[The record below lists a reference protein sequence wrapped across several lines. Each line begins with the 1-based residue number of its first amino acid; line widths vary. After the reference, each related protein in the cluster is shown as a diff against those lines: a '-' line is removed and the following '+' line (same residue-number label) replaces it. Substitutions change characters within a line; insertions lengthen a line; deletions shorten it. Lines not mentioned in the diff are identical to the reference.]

1 MALFLALCA
10 HASARPGSFA
20 SRGYGDRDGGR
31 DRGSG
36 GRDRDRVSSPNRERY
51 GSPGG
56 SDRYPPRE
64 RPVLELPTVP
74 PFTAHVANLPFDTT
88 DDDLGGFFDGLK
100 CAHGVVE
107 LCYELFIF
115 QTPIFMRIIVNSM
128 THGLPLTISACVRTH
143 MFCYVLRESHVSR
156 IHFFVYPQI
165 SKIRIVKDHDEK
177 PKGFGYV
184 EFEDQES
191 LKNALTL
198 SGEQFNS
205 RQIRINIAEPPRER
219 EPRSPGEDRTEA
231 SSWRRATPV
240 EPSRP
245 RGSGGF
251 GDRDRSDRSSDR
263 SGFGGDRGDRGGV
276 RDRSA
281 GSGFNRDRDVG
292 DRGFGRDRD
301 RDSRTD
307 TEWRG
312 GAFSTNRNAGSSGG
326 FERKEGGGGF
336 GRDRGGFGA
345 GRSSDSVS
353 SPSTR
358 PRLQLQARSTGSPT
372 ASSATAPPPATETYQ
387 TSKKPNPFGD
397 AKPIDSDEAIRR
409 VEEKRKQREAEL
421 QKKHDEKKAAEGA
434 KAEENGDAQKEIE

>member
-100 CAHGVVE
+100 
-107 LCYELFIF
+107 
-115 QTPIFMRIIVNSM
+115 
-128 THGLPLTISACVRTH
+128 
-143 MFCYVLRESHVSR
+143 
-156 IHFFVYPQI
+156 I

-251 GDRDRSDRSSDR
+251 GDRDRSDRSSDH